1 MNFKQSLRQDLDI
14 FINDSEFA
22 DYWDINGNR
31 VKAVIDNSV
40 ANSFEGAQIQGI
52 FKATVVVYLRQGD
65 LSPLPLID
73 SVVTI
78 NKLRYMCRDVQ
89 HEQGVDILT
98 LEMVEQ

>member
-52 FKATVVVYLRQGD
+52 FKATVVVYIRQGD

-89 HEQGVDILT
+89 QEQGVDILT